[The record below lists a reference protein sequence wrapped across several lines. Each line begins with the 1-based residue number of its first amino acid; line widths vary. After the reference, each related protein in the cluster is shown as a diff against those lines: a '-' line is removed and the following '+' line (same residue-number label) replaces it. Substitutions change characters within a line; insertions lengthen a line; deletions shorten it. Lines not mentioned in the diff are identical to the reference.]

1 MNVEFK
7 RQVYQLCESEIASKI
22 AQLLQVLK
30 DLKISAA
37 NETKSTAGDKYETAL
52 AMLQIEQANVNKQL
66 QIFKDQ
72 QLALQKINPAYQVSI
87 VGLGSLVS
95 TDVNYF
101 FLSVAVGKIEV
112 NGVIVFAISP
122 LSPLGAKLLGL
133 QKSDTV
139 SVNNRAYCILNVA

>member
-1 MNVEFK
+1 MNFEFK
-7 RQVYQLCESEIASKI
+7 RQVYQTCESEIASKI
-22 AQLLQVLK
+22 AHLLQGLK

-66 QIFKDQ
+66 QIYKDQ
-72 QLALQKINPAYQVSI
+72 QLALQKINPDHQVSTI
-87 VGLGSLVS
+87 GLGSLVS

-112 NGVIVFAISP
+112 DGITIFAISP

-133 QKSDTV
+133 QEGDTV
-139 SVNNRAYCILNVA
+139 SVNNRAYCILNVG

>member
-112 NGVIVFAISP
+112 DGVTVFAISP

-133 QKSDTV
+133 QKGDTV
-139 SVNNRAYCILNVA
+139 SVNNRAYCILNVG

>member
-1 MNVEFK
+1 MNIEFK
-7 RQVYQLCESEIASKI
+7 RQVYQTCELEIANKI
-22 AQLLQVLK
+22 AHLQQGLK

-72 QLALQKINPAYQVSI
+72 QLALQKINPAHHVSV
-87 VGLGSLVS
+87 VGLGSLVC
-95 TDVNYF
+95 TDAGYF

-112 NGVIVFAISP
+112 DGVTVYAISP
-122 LSPLGAKLLGL
+122 ISPLGAKLLRL
-133 QKSDTV
+133 QKNDTV
-139 SVNNRAYCILNVA
+139 SVNNRAYCILNVG

>member
-101 FLSVAVGKIEV
+101 FLSVALGKIEV
-112 NGVIVFAISP
+112 DGVKVFAISP

-133 QKSDTV
+133 QKGDSV
-139 SVNNRAYCILNVA
+139 SVNNRAYCILNVG